1 VKRVKGGSDIVQ
13 KTNEEFNEVAV
24 AAAKVG
30 ELVSEIAAA
39 SNEQSEGI
47 EQVNKAMAEMDK
59 ITQKNA
65 ANAEESASASEEMNA
80 QSEALNS
87 MIGQFTLNG
96 ERTGRK
102 QIAMDAAA
110 TREEGRLHDL
120 KQDEKPASSEEAI
133 LFRHFKGHMASN
145 AKAKAAKPEQ
155 AIAPEDVIPLEDD
168 KKKKKTENGHF
179 KDF

>member
-24 AAAKVG
+24 AAGKVG

-39 SNEQSEGI
+39 SNEQSQGI

-59 ITQKNA
+59 ITQRNA
-65 ANAEESASASEEMNA
+65 ANAEESASASEQMNA

-87 MIGQFTLNG
+87 MIGEFTLNG
-96 ERTGRK
+96 GDRGRK
-102 QIAMDAAA
+102 Q
-110 TREEGRLHDL
+110 
-120 KQDEKPASSEEAI
+120 
-133 LFRHFKGHMASN
+133 
-145 AKAKAAKPEQ
+145 AKAAAVKHRQVATTALKKIAPVQKAANGARPEKT
-155 AIAPEDVIPLEDD
+155 IAPEAVIPLEDD
-168 KKKKKTENGHF
+168 KKKKKTEDGDF